1 MTSAPDPSERLPA
14 RVRRAIE
21 LRAFLVQGSWN
32 YRVMQGT
39 GMAFAILPLV
49 RHLGL
54 RGRERD
60 DALALHADHF
70 NAHPY
75 LASLALGALARLEVD
90 RTDPETVRRFRSA
103 IRGPLG
109 ALGDRLIWAAWLPV
123 TAAVG
128 LLLHWSGT
136 AGVWAVAAFVV
147 LFNIVHLTVRFTGFR
162 IGFEAGTGVG
172 ARLRDLGTRGWTERV
187 AIVLLVLVGGVVGI
201 LVRDG
206 ATVGLDPYWAGG
218 ATLAFLTGLLGGIR
232 VWRPAAFLT
241 VGAVAALT
249 LLGLWTG

>member
-1 MTSAPDPSERLPA
+1 MTPARPLPA
-14 RVRRAIE
+14 RLRRSIE

-39 GMAFAILPLV
+39 GMAFAILPLL

-54 RGRERD
+54 QGRELD
-60 DALALHADHF
+60 EALARHADHF

-90 RTDPETVRRFRSA
+90 ETEAETVRRFRSA

-109 ALGDRLIWAAWLPV
+109 ALGDRFIWAAWLPA

-136 AGVWAVAAFVV
+136 GGVWAVAAFVI
-147 LFNIVHLTVRFTGFR
+147 LFNIVHLAIRFTGFR

-172 ARLRDLGTRGWTERV
+172 ARLRALGTSGWTERV
-187 AIVLLVLVGGVVGI
+187 AAILLALVGGVVGI
-201 LVRDG
+201 LIRDG
-206 ATVGLDPYWAGG
+206 AGVGLDPVWAAG
-218 ATLAFLTGLLGGIR
+218 ATLAFLIGLLGGVR
-232 VWRPAAFLT
+232 VWRPSAIIT
-241 VGAVAALT
+241 VGAVVALT
-249 LLGLWTG
+249 LLGLRAG